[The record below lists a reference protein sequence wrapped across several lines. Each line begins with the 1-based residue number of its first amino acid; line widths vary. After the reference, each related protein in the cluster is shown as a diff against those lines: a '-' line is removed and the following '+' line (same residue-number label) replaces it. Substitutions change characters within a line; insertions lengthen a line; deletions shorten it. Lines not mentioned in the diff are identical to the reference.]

1 MDDTSTP
8 DLLASPKSTPP
19 HRFWDSMSPDRN
31 PTVAVDMDHP
41 LEIAIRDAELL
52 IAFAVQSNRLI
63 GKERIEQINQ
73 AVYALRDAGSNHT
86 PEQVTAFWVAY
97 DALAVMLAPQSGF
110 SIRATLHETTKPF
123 HKNMTFWIAL
133 TALALF
139 LFALIMQWNW
149 LAGKSVVER
158 GEQLGQQRAELLK
171 KFDDS
176 AARWESE
183 HQRMAALCARV
194 QFSLLRCRWY
204 GEPGTVSINEKDK
217 IGAESEAQLIAHEIT
232 ARKTEL
238 DRLSAESQR
247 IFDHSNPIEAML
259 DNWHDRIGAVCRN
272 GWLARI
278 CPFDYRKQTD
288 EENLAK
294 LTVSAMVK
302 QINESEAQKAV
313 IHSYHETLTLEA
325 IKRKLAWSHFDRF
338 SKLTLETRLVLDNI
352 GTYLIP
358 LLMGMLGALTYI
370 LRGISMQ
377 LKDHSFT
384 PKLIAMQ
391 FNRVCLGAIAGVFGS
406 LVTPLGDVKFGG
418 VPPLFIPF
426 FFGYAIEVMFAL
438 IDRVV
443 KNITMPQGSPPKG

>member
-8 DLLASPKSTPP
+8 GLLASPKPTAP
-19 HRFWDSMSPDRN
+19 HRFWDRMSPIHNR
-31 PTVAVDMDHP
+31 TVAVDMDHP
-41 LEIAIRDAELL
+41 LETAIRDAELL

-73 AVYALRDAGSNHT
+73 AIYDLRDAGTNHNA
-86 PEQVTAFWVAY
+86 EQVSAFWVAY
-97 DALAVMLAPQSGF
+97 DSLAVMLAPQSGF

-123 HKNMTFWIAL
+123 YQNMTFWIAL

-139 LFALIMQWNW
+139 LFALVMQWNW

-158 GEQLGQQRAELLK
+158 GEQLGLQRTELLK

-183 HQRMAALCARV
+183 HRRMAALCVRV
-194 QFSLLRCRWY
+194 QFSLSRCAWY
-204 GEPGTVSINEKDK
+204 GVPGAATITEKDK
-217 IGAESEAQLIAHEIT
+217 IGAESEAQMMAQEIT

-247 IFDHSNPIEAML
+247 VFEQFNPIELML
-259 DNWHDRIGAVCRN
+259 DNWHDRIGSVCRN
-272 GWLARI
+272 GWLSRV
-278 CPFDYRKQTD
+278 CPFDYGKQTD
-288 EENLAK
+288 EEK
-294 LTVSAMVK
+294 LVQRTIFAMVE
-302 QINESEAQKAV
+302 QIKESEAKKAAS
-313 IHSYHETLTLEA
+313 HSYQETLTLEA
-325 IKRKLAWSHFDRF
+325 VKRKLAWSHFDRF
-338 SKLTLETRLVLDNI
+338 AKLTLETRLMLDNI
-352 GTYLIP
+352 GTYIIP

-406 LVTPLGDVKFGG
+406 LVTPLGDIKFGG

-426 FFGYAIEVMFAL
+426 FFGYSIEVMFAL
-438 IDRVV
+438 LDRVV
-443 KNITMPQGSPPKG
+443 KNITMPQGPTKS